1 MSGVHV
7 DSFGHGPPLVLLHG
21 WAMHSGIWGP
31 LREQLARRHR
41 VHAVDLPGHGH
52 SPPIASCTLD
62 GIVAAVSSALATEGA
77 PLAVLG
83 WSMGGLVALRWARLQ
98 PERVERLVL
107 MCTTPRFVAGEDWP
121 HAMSA
126 ETLARFGDELHIAW
140 KLTVQRFLALQV
152 HGSEHGRAVL
162 AALRDQLFARGEPS
176 RAALSATLGLLATTD
191 LRTEVAGI
199 AQRALVIA
207 GGRDTLAWPAAGR
220 WLAAALPDATYDEVA
235 GAAHAPFLSHPD
247 AVRAALAAFL
257 DGQ

>member
-1 MSGVHV
+1 M
-7 DSFGHGPPLVLLHG
+7 
-21 WAMHSGIWGP
+21 
-31 LREQLARRHR
+31 
-41 VHAVDLPGHGH
+41 
-52 SPPIASCTLD
+52 
-62 GIVAAVSSALATEGA
+62 
-77 PLAVLG
+77 
-83 WSMGGLVALRWARLQ
+83 
-98 PERVERLVL
+98 
-107 MCTTPRFVAGEDWP
+107 
-121 HAMSA
+121 
-126 ETLARFGDELHIAW
+126 
-140 KLTVQRFLALQV
+140 QRFLALQV